1 MANLEYKKQAG
12 FPDNAAVWL
21 LCGSDDPG
29 SPEDF
34 NEDDL
39 LSHYKEQWGL
49 MLEKNILRS

>member
-12 FPDNAAVWL
+12 FPDNVAVWL

-34 NEDDL
+34 NEEDL
-39 LSHYKEQWGL
+39 LSHYKKQWGL
-49 MLEKNILRS
+49 MLEEKIF